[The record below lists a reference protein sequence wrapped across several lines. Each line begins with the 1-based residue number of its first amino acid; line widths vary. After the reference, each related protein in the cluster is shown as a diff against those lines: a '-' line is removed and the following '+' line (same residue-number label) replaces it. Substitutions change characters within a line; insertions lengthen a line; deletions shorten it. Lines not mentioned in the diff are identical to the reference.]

1 MVWYGMVWYGM
12 VWYGIHHPPRGFGG
26 RAGAHQQHAEHIA
39 RLRLGDQEDL
49 FAAALPSAEYCEY
62 PILLASIRPALPE
75 AERLSRVAS
84 TARCWHLPPLRLGVR
99 FGEKEVHKPLLEARV
114 GHAHQELQRLL
125 RELHP
130 HREARTYA
138 PPSGLC
144 RAHGFCTLHR
154 TSWIG
159 RAACLARCLV
169 VRAKTIQHHLQAP
182 ARPRRRAEA
191 GMN

>member
-12 VWYGIHHPPRGFGG
+12 VYTTPQGVSGG

-49 FAAALPSAEYCEY
+49 FAAALLFPQAEYCEY
-62 PILLASIRPALPE
+62 PILLASIRPAVPE
-75 AERLSRVAS
+75 AERLPRVAS

-130 HREARTYA
+130 HREARRRLL
-138 PPSGLC
+138 PGC
-144 RAHGFCTLHR
+144 
-154 TSWIG
+154 
-159 RAACLARCLV
+159 AALVASARCV
-169 VRAKTIQHHLQAP
+169 
-182 ARPRRRAEA
+182 ARH
-191 GMN
+191 G